1 MPHEP
6 LRRRRPAR
14 ERDPDERDDGDL
26 RDSLE
31 NGEDVCGRSRQVLRA
46 APRRPPERRPE
57 RLVEREQHACAD
69 ALDLQRPAELA
80 SDGVEHAVRGDQ
92 QEREVREHDRSGRE
106 RDDHGELAPAAP
118 SPGDDAEQGQE
129 QHRVELDRDPDT
141 DDERACPKAA
151 RGEQCQRAGDE
162 GGGEKVEPREDHAA
176 EESGDE
182 GDGGERDVPVG
193 DRTVE
198 TAQPLAHEQDTE
210 RPDNG
215 HLGHED
221 RTIGARGVGHERRQH
236 ESGQTRPGGYSNR
249 KSRYGTSPSAIRSPY
264 VR

>member
-1 MPHEP
+1 MACRAGV
-6 LRRRRPAR
+6 RRSRARRP
-14 ERDPDERDDGDL
+14 
-26 RDSLE
+26 
-31 NGEDVCGRSRQVLRA
+31 
-46 APRRPPERRPE
+46 
-57 RLVEREQHACAD
+57 
-69 ALDLQRPAELA
+69 
-80 SDGVEHAVRGDQ
+80 GDQ
-92 QEREVREHDRSGRE
+92 KEREVREHDRSGRE

-236 ESGQTRPGGYSNR
+236 ESGQRTRRVLEPEITVRDKPVRDPLAVRPVERDVRDGVPRELPRHGHRDGDRDEHSACEERVPGQAPWRHGARVSGR
-249 KSRYGTSPSAIRSPY
+249 G
-264 VR
+264 VRGSIKARRTNGSTQGR